1 MCGIAGEF
9 CFNGRTADR
18 DSLQRMLA
26 YIAFRGP
33 DNRDIRLDREV
44 GFAHARLAIIDLSAA
59 GNQPMT
65 DDELGLLLVFNG
77 VIYNYRAL
85 RTQLESYGYRFFS
98 TSDSEVILKAYHR
111 WQDACV
117 EKLDGIFAFAVWDKQ
132 RRSLFLA
139 RDRLGIKPL
148 YYARTPNCFRFASNP
163 QALLVTGEINTEID
177 AIALHHHLSLHAV
190 VPAPR
195 TLLRGVRK
203 LEPAYTML
211 IDRRGHVTK
220 RRYWSLSEQV
230 QPPASNENE
239 WLELIVDSLFKAIKK
254 RFEVADVEV
263 GVLLSG
269 GLDSSLLVALLADLD
284 IPNIKTYTIGFESKG
299 KEIGDEFA
307 YSDTIVKRF
316 GTRHHRFQVSDTQ
329 LYRRLPE
336 AIAKMAEPM
345 PAQDCIAF
353 YLLAEQVSADIKV
366 VQSGQGADEVFGGYF
381 WYPKMHRAQGTPLQR
396 FRSHY
401 FDRSHDEYLA
411 MVAPRL
417 HICDSTSALVENR
430 FKQINLPD
438 FLNTVLCFDVG
449 TLIVDDPVK
458 RVDNMMMAWGI
469 EARVP
474 FLDQH
479 LVEIATYM
487 PPELKLKDGGKYSL
501 KKIARRYLPPE
512 VIERKKGYFPVPAL
526 KYVRGMFYEM
536 MCDTLNS
543 NASRERDLF
552 RHNYIEG
559 LLNSSEDQL
568 TPIQGNKLWHCAL
581 LEMWL
586 QMHVDRQSPPP
597 RTPPATAIG

>member
-9 CFNGRTADR
+9 YFGGQMANAEN
-18 DSLQRMLA
+18 LQRMLA
-26 YIAFRGP
+26 CIDFRGP
-33 DNRDIRLDREV
+33 DSRQTWLDGQI
-44 GFAHARLAIIDLSAA
+44 GFAHARLAIIDLSPA
-59 GNQPMT
+59 GSQPML
-65 DDELGLLLVFNG
+65 DRELNLALVFNG

-85 RTQLESYGYRFFS
+85 RSQLESYGYRFFS

-111 WQDACV
+111 WKEACV
-117 EKLDGIFAFAVWDKQ
+117 EKLDGIFAFAIWDKQ
-132 RRSLFLA
+132 QSSLFLA

-163 QALLVTGEINTEID
+163 QALLATGEVNTEID
-177 AIALHHHLSLHAV
+177 AVALHHHLSLHAV

-195 TLLRGVRK
+195 TLLRGIRK
-203 LEPAYTML
+203 LAPAHTMTVNH
-211 IDRRGHVTK
+211 RGASTK
-220 RRYWSLSEQV
+220 HRYWSLAQQAQSSVMKED
-230 QPPASNENE
+230 E
-239 WLELIVDSLFKAIKK
+239 WIELIEAELLKAIKK
-254 RFEVADVEV
+254 RFEIADVEV

-269 GLDSSLLVALLADLD
+269 GLDSSLLVALLAKLNIAD
-284 IPNIKTYTIGFESKG
+284 IKTYTIGFESKG
-299 KEIGDEFA
+299 KEIGNEFA
-307 YSDTIVKRF
+307 YSDAVVKYF
-316 GTRHHRFQVSDTQ
+316 NTHHHRFSVSDTQ
-329 LYRRLPE
+329 LYSRLND

-381 WYPKMHRAQGTPLQR
+381 WYPKMHHAQGTPLQR
-396 FRSHY
+396 FAHHY
-401 FDRSHDEYLA
+401 FDRSHDEYLDT
-411 MVAPRL
+411 VTPRW
-417 HICDSTSALVENR
+417 HIPDSTSALVANR
-430 FKQINLPD
+430 LGQIKLPD
-438 FLNTVLCFDVG
+438 FINTVLCFDVE

-479 LVEIATYM
+479 LVETVCAM

-512 VIERKKGYFPVPAL
+512 VIDRKKGYFPVPAL
-526 KYVRGMFYEM
+526 KYVQGIFYEM

-543 NASRERDLF
+543 NACRERELF
-552 RHNYIEG
+552 RRDYITH
-559 LLNSSEDQL
+559 LLNSEEDQL

-586 QMHVDRQSPPP
+586 QTHIDSSNFA
-597 RTPPATAIG
+597 PASATR